1 MIVIGLMKTKKNKIK
16 VEEPIEPIEE
26 YIPSFH
32 EMKVCRDTYERWKRL
47 GILKNFYNKNKLL

>member
-1 MIVIGLMKTKKNKIK
+1 MKTKKNKIK